1 MELFPIKMKFFFV
14 IGVMSGTSLD
24 GVDLIYL
31 KFIQNERWNFEI
43 INAKTYPYEDSV
55 TKLLTNIS
63 KKSLEEVKKIDIE
76 YCKKL
81 AKIIREFIDEFSIN
95 KIDFVSSHGHTAIHD
110 PSNSITYQIGNM
122 PIISKEINQNVIC
135 DFRVQDL
142 KLGGEGAPLVPVGE
156 KYLFQEYDSFLN
168 LGGFAN
174 ISKHEGESIIAYDIC
189 PVNILLNNLSKKIG
203 KDYDDRGSIASSGKL
218 IVSLYEELEKLEYY
232 QSSPP
237 KSLGIEWVNENIFPL
252 INKYF
257 DYPIE
262 DLLNTLSN
270 HIANQISN
278 NLKDIDKVLVT
289 GGGAYNDYLI
299 EIIRSKTDCEIIIP
313 PKNIIE
319 FKEALIFAFLGVLRY
334 LNINN
339 CYSSVT
345 GASKDHCSGKI
356 FLLN

>member
-1 MELFPIKMKFFFV
+1 MKSFYV
-14 IGVMSGTSLD
+14 IGLMSGTSLD
-24 GVDLIYL
+24 GVDLVYTRFN
-31 KFIQNERWNFEI
+31 KSKEWNFDI
-43 INAKTYPYEDSV
+43 INSKTYPYKDSV
-55 TKLLTNIS
+55 IKLLYNIS

-110 PSNSITYQIGNM
+110 PSSSITYQIGNM

-135 DFRVQDL
+135 DFRVQDI
-142 KLGGEGAPLVPVGE
+142 KLGGQGAPLVPVGE

-174 ISKHEGESIIAYDIC
+174 ISKHKGESIIAYDIC

-203 KDYDDRGSIASSGKL
+203 KDYDDKGSIASSGNF
-218 IVSLYEELEKLEYY
+218 IVNLYEELEKLEYY

-237 KSLGIEWVNENIFPL
+237 KSLGIEWVDANIFPL

-299 EIIRSKTDCEIIIP
+299 DIIRSKTDSEIIIP
-313 PKNIIE
+313 SKNIIE

-345 GASKDHCSGKI
+345 GASKDHCSGKF

>member
-1 MELFPIKMKFFFV
+1 MKNFNV

-24 GVDLIYL
+24 GLDIVYV
-31 KFIQNERWNFEI
+31 KFTQNESWSFKI
-43 INAKTYPYEDSV
+43 INSKTYKYEDS
-55 TKLLTNIS
+55 TTEILNEIS
-63 KKSLEEVKKIDIE
+63 RKSIKEIKEIDLK
-76 YCKKL
+76 YSKKL
-81 AKIIREFIDEFSIN
+81 AKMINEFINEFSIN

-110 PSNSITYQIGNM
+110 PSNLITYQMGNLSTL
-122 PIISKEINQNVIC
+122 SKEINQKVIC
-135 DFRVQDL
+135 DFRVQDV

-156 KYLFQEYDSFLN
+156 KYLFHEYDSFIN

-174 ISKHEGESIIAYDIC
+174 ISNHKGESLIAYDIC
-189 PVNILLNNLSKKIG
+189 PVNIVLNNLSKNIG
-203 KDYDDRGSIASSGKL
+203 KDFDDKGSIASSGKL
-218 IVSLYEELEKLEYY
+218 IINLYEELEKLEYY

-237 KSLGIEWVNENIFPL
+237 KSLGIEWVDKYIFPL
-252 INKYF
+252 INKYS
-257 DYPIE
+257 DYPSE

-278 NLKDIDKVLVT
+278 NLKNLDKVLVS

-299 EIIRSKTDCEIIIP
+299 HLIRSKTDSEIIIP
-313 PKNIIE
+313 SKNIIE
-319 FKEALIFAFLGVLRY
+319 FKEALIFAFLGVLRN

>member
-43 INAKTYPYEDSV
+43 INSKTYPYDDSV

-81 AKIIREFIDEFSIN
+81 AKLIRQFINEFSIN

-110 PSNSITYQIGNM
+110 PSSSITYQIGNM

-135 DFRVQDL
+135 DFRVQDI
-142 KLGGEGAPLVPVGE
+142 KLGGQGAPLVPVGE

-174 ISKHEGESIIAYDIC
+174 ISKHKGESIIAYDIC

-203 KDYDDRGSIASSGKL
+203 KDYDDKGSIASSGNF
-218 IVSLYEELEKLEYY
+218 IVNLYEELEKLEYY

-237 KSLGIEWVNENIFPL
+237 KSLGIEWVDENIFPL
-252 INKYF
+252 LNKYF

-289 GGGAYNDYLI
+289 GGGTYNDYLI
-299 EIIRSKTDCEIIIP
+299 DIIISKTDSEIIIP
-313 PKNIIE
+313 SKNIIE

-356 FLLN
+356 FY

>member
-1 MELFPIKMKFFFV
+1 MELFPIKMKNFYV

-122 PIISKEINQNVIC
+122 PIISKEINHNVIC
-135 DFRVQDL
+135 DFRVQDI

-218 IVSLYEELEKLEYY
+218 IVSLYEKLEKLEYY

>member
-1 MELFPIKMKFFFV
+1 MKNFNV

-24 GVDLIYL
+24 GVDIIYV
-31 KFIQNERWNFEI
+31 KFIQNESWSFKI
-43 INAKTYPYEDSV
+43 INSKTYKYEDSIADI
-55 TKLLTNIS
+55 LNDIS
-63 KKSLEEVKKIDIE
+63 KKSLEEIKEIDVV
-76 YCKKL
+76 YTKKL
-81 AKIIREFIDEFSIN
+81 AKIINGFIDEFSIN

-110 PSNSITYQIGNM
+110 PSNLITYQMGNL
-122 PIISKEINQNVIC
+122 STLSSEINQKVIC
-135 DFRVQDL
+135 DFRVQDV

-156 KYLFQEYDSFLN
+156 KYLFHEYDSFIN

-174 ISKHEGESIIAYDIC
+174 ISNHKGESLIAYDIC
-189 PVNILLNNLSKKIG
+189 PVNIVLNNLSKKIG
-203 KDYDDRGSIASSGKL
+203 KDFDDKGSIASSGKL
-218 IVSLYEELEKLEYY
+218 IINLYEELEKLEYY

-237 KSLGIEWVNENIFPL
+237 KSLGIEWVDEYIFPL

-257 DYPIE
+257 DYPTE

-278 NLKDIDKVLVT
+278 NLKNLDKVLVS

-299 EIIRSKTDCEIIIP
+299 HLIRSKTDSEIIIP
-313 PKNIIE
+313 SKNIIE
-319 FKEALIFAFLGVLRY
+319 FKEALIFAFLGVLRN

>member
-1 MELFPIKMKFFFV
+1 MKNFNV

-24 GVDLIYL
+24 GVDIVYV
-31 KFIQNERWNFEI
+31 KFTLNESWRFKI
-43 INAKTYPYEDSV
+43 INSKTYKYADSTV
-55 TKLLTNIS
+55 DMLSDIS
-63 KKSLEEVKKIDIE
+63 KKNLEEIKEIDDL
-76 YCKKL
+76 YSKKL
-81 AKIIREFIDEFSIN
+81 AKIINEFIEEFSIN

-110 PSNSITYQIGNM
+110 PSNLITYQMGNL
-122 PIISKEINQNVIC
+122 STLSTEINQKVIC
-135 DFRVQDL
+135 DFRVQDV

-156 KYLFQEYDSFLN
+156 KYLFQEYDSFIN

-174 ISKHEGESIIAYDIC
+174 ISNHKGESLIAYDIC
-189 PVNILLNNLSKKIG
+189 PVNIILNNLSKKIG
-203 KDYDDRGSIASSGKL
+203 KDYDNKGSIASSGKL
-218 IVSLYEELEKLEYY
+218 ILNLYDQLQKLEYY
-232 QSSPP
+232 QLDPP
-237 KSLGIEWVNENIFPL
+237 KSLGIEWVDKNMIPL
-252 INKYF
+252 INKYS

-262 DLLNTLSN
+262 DLLNTLSI

-278 NLKDIDKVLVT
+278 NLKDIDKALIT

-299 EIIRSKTDCEIIIP
+299 DIISSKSDSEIIIP
-313 PKNIIE
+313 SKNIIE

>member
-1 MELFPIKMKFFFV
+1 MKNFNV

-24 GVDLIYL
+24 GVDIVYV
-31 KFIQNERWNFEI
+31 KFIQNESWSFKI
-43 INAKTYPYEDSV
+43 INSKTYKYEDS
-55 TKLLTNIS
+55 TADILNDIS
-63 KKSLEEVKKIDIE
+63 KKSLEEIKEIDVVYSKI
-76 YCKKL
+76 L
-81 AKIIREFIDEFSIN
+81 AKIINEFIDEFSIN

-110 PSNSITYQIGNM
+110 PSNLITYQMGNL
-122 PIISKEINQNVIC
+122 STLSTEINQKVIC
-135 DFRVQDL
+135 DFRVQDV

-156 KYLFQEYDSFLN
+156 KYLFHEYDSFIN

-174 ISKHEGESIIAYDIC
+174 ISNHKGESLIAYDIC
-189 PVNILLNNLSKKIG
+189 PVNIVLNNLSKKIG
-203 KDYDDRGSIASSGKL
+203 KDFDDKGSIASSGKL
-218 IVSLYEELEKLEYY
+218 IINLYKELEKLEYY
-232 QSSPP
+232 QLDPP
-237 KSLGIEWVNENIFPL
+237 KSLGIEWVDEYIFPL

-278 NLKDIDKVLVT
+278 NLKNIDKVLVS

-299 EIIRSKTDCEIIIP
+299 HLIRSKTDSEIIISS
-313 PKNIIE
+313 KNIIE
-319 FKEALIFAFLGVLRY
+319 FKEALIFAFLGVLRN

>member
-1 MELFPIKMKFFFV
+1 MKNYNV

-24 GVDLIYL
+24 GLDIVYV
-31 KFIQNERWNFEI
+31 KFTQNESWSFKI
-43 INAKTYPYEDSV
+43 INSKTYKYEDSIADI
-55 TKLLTNIS
+55 LNDIS
-63 KKSLEEVKKIDIE
+63 KKSLEEIKEIDVV
-76 YCKKL
+76 YTKKL
-81 AKIIREFIDEFSIN
+81 AKIINGFIDEFSIN

-110 PSNSITYQIGNM
+110 PSNLITYQMGNLSTL
-122 PIISKEINQNVIC
+122 SKEINQKVIC
-135 DFRVQDL
+135 DFRVQDV

-156 KYLFQEYDSFLN
+156 KYLFHEYDSFIN

-174 ISKHEGESIIAYDIC
+174 ISNHVGESLIAYDIC
-189 PVNILLNNLSKKIG
+189 PVNIVLNNLSKKIG
-203 KDYDDRGSIASSGKL
+203 KDYDNKGSIASSGKL
-218 IVSLYEELEKLEYY
+218 ILNLYEELEKLEYY
-232 QSSPP
+232 KSSPP
-237 KSLGIEWVNENIFPL
+237 KSLGIEWVDANIFPL
-252 INKYF
+252 INKYS
-257 DYPIE
+257 DYSIE

-289 GGGAYNDYLI
+289 GGGTYNDYLI
-299 EIIRSKTDCEIIIP
+299 DIIRSRTDSEIIIP
-313 PKNIIE
+313 SKNIIE

>member
-1 MELFPIKMKFFFV
+1 MKNFNV

-24 GVDLIYL
+24 GVDIVYV
-31 KFIQNERWNFEI
+31 KFIQNESWSFKI
-43 INAKTYPYEDSV
+43 INSKTYKYEDS
-55 TKLLTNIS
+55 TADILNDIS
-63 KKSLEEVKKIDIE
+63 RKSLEEIKEIDVV
-76 YCKKL
+76 YSKML
-81 AKIIREFIDEFSIN
+81 AKIINEFIDEFSIN

-110 PSNSITYQIGNM
+110 PSNLITYQMGNL
-122 PIISKEINQNVIC
+122 STLSTEINQKVIC
-135 DFRVQDL
+135 DFRVQDV

-156 KYLFQEYDSFLN
+156 KYLFHEYDSYIN

-174 ISKHEGESIIAYDIC
+174 ISNHKGESLIAYDIC
-189 PVNILLNNLSKKIG
+189 PVNIVLNNLSKKIG
-203 KDYDDRGSIASSGKL
+203 KDFDDKGSIASSGKL
-218 IVSLYEELEKLEYY
+218 IINLYEELEKLEYY
-232 QSSPP
+232 QLDPP
-237 KSLGIEWVNENIFPL
+237 KSLGIEWVDEYIFPL

-278 NLKDIDKVLVT
+278 NLKNLDKVLVS

-299 EIIRSKTDCEIIIP
+299 HLIRSKTDSEIIIP
-313 PKNIIE
+313 SKNIIE

>member
-1 MELFPIKMKFFFV
+1 MKNFNV

-24 GVDLIYL
+24 GVDIVYV
-31 KFIQNERWNFEI
+31 KFIQNESWSFKI
-43 INAKTYPYEDSV
+43 INSKTYKYEDS
-55 TKLLTNIS
+55 TADILNDIS
-63 KKSLEEVKKIDIE
+63 KKSLEEIKELDVV
-76 YCKKL
+76 YSKKL
-81 AKIIREFIDEFSIN
+81 AKIINEFIDEFSIN

-110 PSNSITYQIGNM
+110 PSNLITYQMGNLSTL
-122 PIISKEINQNVIC
+122 SKEINQKVIC
-135 DFRVQDL
+135 DFRVQDV

-156 KYLFQEYDSFLN
+156 KYLFQEYDSFIN

-174 ISKHEGESIIAYDIC
+174 ISNHKGESLIAYDIC
-189 PVNILLNNLSKKIG
+189 PVNIVLNNLSKNIG
-203 KDYDDRGSIASSGKL
+203 KDFDDKGSIASSGKL
-218 IVSLYEELEKLEYY
+218 IINLYEELEKLEYY

-278 NLKDIDKVLVT
+278 NLKDVDKVLVT

-299 EIIRSKTDCEIIIP
+299 DIIRSKTDSEIIIP
-313 PKNIIE
+313 SKNIIE

>member
-1 MELFPIKMKFFFV
+1 MKNFNV
-14 IGVMSGTSLD
+14 LGVMSGTSLD
-24 GVDLIYL
+24 GVDIVYV
-31 KFIQNERWNFEI
+31 KFIQNESWSFKI
-43 INAKTYPYEDSV
+43 INSKTYKYEDSIADI
-55 TKLLTNIS
+55 LNDIS
-63 KKSLEEVKKIDIE
+63 KKSLEEIKEIDVV
-76 YCKKL
+76 YTKKL
-81 AKIIREFIDEFSIN
+81 AKIINGFIDEFSIN

-110 PSNSITYQIGNM
+110 PSNLITYQMGNL
-122 PIISKEINQNVIC
+122 STLSSEINQKVIC
-135 DFRVQDL
+135 DFRVQDV

-156 KYLFQEYDSFLN
+156 KYLFHEYDSFIN

-174 ISKHEGESIIAYDIC
+174 ISNHKGESLIAYDIC
-189 PVNILLNNLSKKIG
+189 PVNIVLNNLSKKIG
-203 KDYDDRGSIASSGKL
+203 KDFDDKGSIASSGKL
-218 IVSLYEELEKLEYY
+218 ITNLYEELEKLEYY

-237 KSLGIEWVNENIFPL
+237 KSLGIEWVDEYIFPL

-257 DYPIE
+257 DYPTE

-278 NLKDIDKVLVT
+278 NLKNLDKVLVS

-299 EIIRSKTDCEIIIP
+299 HLIRSKTDSEIIIP
-313 PKNIIE
+313 SKNIIE
-319 FKEALIFAFLGVLRY
+319 FKEALIFAFLGVLRN

>member
-24 GVDLIYL
+24 GLDLIYL
-31 KFIQNERWNFEI
+31 KFRQNERWNFEI
-43 INAKTYPYEDSV
+43 INSKTYPYDDSV

-81 AKIIREFIDEFSIN
+81 AKLIRQFINEFSIN

-110 PSNSITYQIGNM
+110 PSSSITYQIGNM

-135 DFRVQDL
+135 DFRVQDI
-142 KLGGEGAPLVPVGE
+142 KLGGQGAPLVPVGE

-174 ISKHEGESIIAYDIC
+174 ISKHKGESIIAYDIC

-203 KDYDDRGSIASSGKL
+203 KDYDDKGSIASSGNF
-218 IVSLYEELEKLEYY
+218 IVNLYEELEKLEYY

-237 KSLGIEWVNENIFPL
+237 KSLGIEWVDENIFPL
-252 INKYF
+252 LNKYF

-299 EIIRSKTDCEIIIP
+299 DIIRSKTDSEIIIP
-313 PKNIIE
+313 SKNIIE

>member
-1 MELFPIKMKFFFV
+1 MKNFNV

-24 GVDLIYL
+24 GVDIVYV
-31 KFIQNERWNFEI
+31 KFIQNESWSFKI
-43 INAKTYPYEDSV
+43 INSKTYKYEDS
-55 TKLLTNIS
+55 TADILNDIS
-63 KKSLEEVKKIDIE
+63 KKSLEEIKELDVV
-76 YCKKL
+76 YSKKL
-81 AKIIREFIDEFSIN
+81 AKIINEFIDEFSIN

-110 PSNSITYQIGNM
+110 PSNLITYQMGNL
-122 PIISKEINQNVIC
+122 STLSTEVNQKVIC
-135 DFRVQDL
+135 DFRVQDV

-156 KYLFQEYDSFLN
+156 KYLFHEYDSFIN

-174 ISKHEGESIIAYDIC
+174 ISNHKGESLIAYDIC
-189 PVNILLNNLSKKIG
+189 PVNIVLNNLSKKIG
-203 KDYDDRGSIASSGKL
+203 KDFDDKGSIASSGKL
-218 IVSLYEELEKLEYY
+218 IINLYEELEKLEYY
-232 QSSPP
+232 QLDPP
-237 KSLGIEWVNENIFPL
+237 KSLGIEWVDEYIFPL

-278 NLKDIDKVLVT
+278 NLKNLDKVLVS

-299 EIIRSKTDCEIIIP
+299 HLIRSKTDSEIIISS
-313 PKNIIE
+313 KNIIE
-319 FKEALIFAFLGVLRY
+319 FKEALIFAFLGVLRN

>member
-1 MELFPIKMKFFFV
+1 MKNFNV

-24 GVDLIYL
+24 GVDIIYV
-31 KFIQNERWNFEI
+31 KFIQNESWSFKI
-43 INAKTYPYEDSV
+43 INSKTYKYEDSIADI
-55 TKLLTNIS
+55 LNDIS
-63 KKSLEEVKKIDIE
+63 KKSLEEIKEIDVV
-76 YCKKL
+76 YTKKL
-81 AKIIREFIDEFSIN
+81 AKIINGFINEFSIN

-110 PSNSITYQIGNM
+110 PSNLITYQMGNL
-122 PIISKEINQNVIC
+122 STLSSEINQKVIC
-135 DFRVQDL
+135 DFRVQDV

-156 KYLFQEYDSFLN
+156 KYLFHEYDSFIN

-174 ISKHEGESIIAYDIC
+174 ISNHKGESLIAYDIC
-189 PVNILLNNLSKKIG
+189 PVNIVLNNLSKKIG
-203 KDYDDRGSIASSGKL
+203 KDFDDKGSIASSGKL
-218 IVSLYEELEKLEYY
+218 IINLYEELEKLEYY

-237 KSLGIEWVNENIFPL
+237 KSLGIEWVDEYIFPL

-257 DYPIE
+257 DYPTE

-278 NLKDIDKVLVT
+278 NLKNLDKVLVS

-299 EIIRSKTDCEIIIP
+299 HLIRSKTDSEIIIP
-313 PKNIIE
+313 SKNIIE
-319 FKEALIFAFLGVLRY
+319 FKEALIFAFLGVLRN

>member
-1 MELFPIKMKFFFV
+1 MKNFNV

-24 GVDLIYL
+24 GVDIIYV
-31 KFIQNERWNFEI
+31 KFIQNESWSFKI
-43 INAKTYPYEDSV
+43 INSKTYKYEDSIADI
-55 TKLLTNIS
+55 LNDIS
-63 KKSLEEVKKIDIE
+63 KKSLEEIKEIDVV
-76 YCKKL
+76 YTKKL
-81 AKIIREFIDEFSIN
+81 AKIINRFIDEFSIN

-110 PSNSITYQIGNM
+110 PSNLITYQMGNL
-122 PIISKEINQNVIC
+122 STLSSEINQKVIC
-135 DFRVQDL
+135 DFRVQDV

-156 KYLFQEYDSFLN
+156 KYLFQEYDSFIN

-174 ISKHEGESIIAYDIC
+174 ISKHIEKSLIAYDIC
-189 PVNILLNNLSKKIG
+189 PVNVVLNILSKKIG
-203 KDYDDRGSIASSGKL
+203 RDFDDKGSIASSGKL
-218 IVSLYEELEKLEYY
+218 IINLYEELENLEYY

-237 KSLGIEWVNENIFPL
+237 KSLGIEWVHENIFPL

-262 DLLNTLSN
+262 DLLRTLSN

-278 NLKDIDKVLVT
+278 NLKGLDKVLVT

-299 EIIRSKTDCEIIIP
+299 DIIRSKTDSEIILP
-313 PKNIIE
+313 SKNIIE
-319 FKEALIFAFLGVLRY
+319 FKEALIFAFLGVLRN

>member
-1 MELFPIKMKFFFV
+1 MKNFNV

-24 GVDLIYL
+24 GVDIVYV
-31 KFIQNERWNFEI
+31 KFIQNESWSFKI
-43 INAKTYPYEDSV
+43 INSKTYKYEDS
-55 TKLLTNIS
+55 TADILNDIS
-63 KKSLEEVKKIDIE
+63 KKSLEEIKEIDVV
-76 YCKKL
+76 YSKML
-81 AKIIREFIDEFSIN
+81 AKIINEFIDEFSIN

-110 PSNSITYQIGNM
+110 PSNLITYQMGNL
-122 PIISKEINQNVIC
+122 STLSTEINQKVIC
-135 DFRVQDL
+135 DFRVQDV

-156 KYLFQEYDSFLN
+156 KYLFHEYDSFIN

-174 ISKHEGESIIAYDIC
+174 ISNHKGESLIAYDIC
-189 PVNILLNNLSKKIG
+189 PVNIVLNNLSKKIG
-203 KDYDDRGSIASSGKL
+203 KDFDDKGSIASSGKL
-218 IVSLYEELEKLEYY
+218 IINLYEELEKLEYY
-232 QSSPP
+232 QLDPP
-237 KSLGIEWVNENIFPL
+237 KSLGIEWVDEYIFPL

-278 NLKDIDKVLVT
+278 NLKNIDKVLVS

-299 EIIRSKTDCEIIIP
+299 HLIRSKTDSEIIISS
-313 PKNIIE
+313 KNIIE
-319 FKEALIFAFLGVLRY
+319 FKEALIFAFLGVLRN

>member
-1 MELFPIKMKFFFV
+1 MKNYNV

-24 GVDLIYL
+24 GVDIVYV
-31 KFIQNERWNFEI
+31 KFIQNESWSFKI
-43 INAKTYPYEDSV
+43 INSKTYKYEDS
-55 TKLLTNIS
+55 TTEILNEIS
-63 KKSLEEVKKIDIE
+63 RKSIKEIKEIDVE
-76 YCKKL
+76 YSKKL
-81 AKIIREFIDEFSIN
+81 AKMINEFINEFSIN

-110 PSNSITYQIGNM
+110 PSNLITYQMGNL
-122 PIISKEINQNVIC
+122 STLSSEINQKVIC
-135 DFRVQDL
+135 DFRVQDV

-156 KYLFQEYDSFLN
+156 KYLFHEYDSFIN

-174 ISKHEGESIIAYDIC
+174 ISNHKGESLIAYDIC
-189 PVNILLNNLSKKIG
+189 PVNIVLNNLSKKIG
-203 KDYDDRGSIASSGKL
+203 KDFDDKGSIASSGKL
-218 IVSLYEELEKLEYY
+218 IINLYEELEKLEYY
-232 QSSPP
+232 QLSPP
-237 KSLGIEWVNENIFPL
+237 KSLGIEWVDKYIFPL
-252 INKYF
+252 INKYS
-257 DYPIE
+257 DYPTE

-278 NLKDIDKVLVT
+278 NLKNLDKVLVS

-299 EIIRSKTDCEIIIP
+299 HLIRSKTDSEIIIP
-313 PKNIIE
+313 SKNIIE
-319 FKEALIFAFLGVLRY
+319 FKEALIFAFLGVLRN